1 MDRKILPLSA
11 AQCVEEASRLARFLI
26 EYERRPDGLNMAL
39 AIEKAERRWH
49 LPRNTLQRLRYK
61 PGELSDVR
69 ASTLDSLRAAYE
81 ELYQRQRERM
91 LAERRIDEIKN
102 QS

>member
-1 MDRKILPLSA
+1 VDRKIQPLTPQ
-11 AQCVEEASRLARFLI
+11 QCVEEATRLARFLI

-49 LPRNTLQRLRYK
+49 LPPRTLQRLKYK

-91 LAERRIDEIKN
+91 LAERRLNEMKHHN
-102 QS
+102 